1 LSVASYVFI
10 VAMSANFFTSKPA
23 IPARLWADIVVLVFL
38 VGTALAPTML
48 LYAQPRNTTIR
59 MDTPQALLP
68 REGMYRFERWPGE
81 NAGVYSWTNG
91 SSTLKLPNP
100 GGETTIQIKLLG
112 PTDAPRPAQMR
123 FGQVPFSFLVSPAPR
138 VYSIILPAMPRERIT
153 LTINSPRVNIN
164 RRELGIGIS
173 DIQIAGGGA
182 APVQVLL
189 ALALATIGCY
199 TLLRQ
204 ARLSWLVAA
213 GIILATQ
220 ALIQLWLAADGWSY
234 ARLGSLLPLIGSAA
248 LITAALDRWWPTIRA
263 RSDEGRKREDER
275 PQDLLSSSVLRPS
288 STLGLTRRDLLVI
301 ATLLL
306 AALGVRLLYLSVPDP
321 VGDLEL
327 SARRMGLLYANG
339 LAGAYTGDGD
349 YLPLRLYWLWAIS
362 KLVPLL
368 GGNFAAPL
376 PAATLL
382 LIKLPGLLADLA
394 TIAVIYGWSR
404 RWQPLRVAALI
415 AATYTLA
422 APVWINVAWWGQV
435 DAVLMLALL
444 GALILLE
451 RAEGRWS
458 WLCWLLAMLIK
469 TQAIVLAPLLFV
481 STLRLHGARGLVRAA
496 GLTFGALALLQA
508 PLILAGQLPG
518 LLQSYDGSVGRFPRT
533 TVAAYN
539 LWFLVLGGGSARDTE
554 FVFGTVSYRIAGM
567 TLFGLVTALVCL
579 ALLRRADAPARAES
593 AAVLALAFFTLPT
606 QIHERYLFLALAFLV
621 LRIASAPWVML
632 PYLIVTATATL
643 NILGT
648 LKGFAP
654 AVYDYMSESTLAL
667 GLAVVNLLVLA
678 VMLGHLL
685 LVAWRAAEPAAHG
698 FNPEARSGGGT
709 EAYTL
714 PP

>member
-1 LSVASYVFI
+1 
-10 VAMSANFFTSKPA
+10 MSANFLTSKPA
-23 IPARLWADIVVLVFL
+23 IHSKTAIHARRWADIVVLL
-38 VGTALAPTML
+38 ILLGTALVPAML
-48 LYAQPRNTTIR
+48 LYAQPRATTIR
-59 MDTPQALLP
+59 MDTPQTLLP
-68 REGMYRFERWPGE
+68 RDGVYRYERWPGE

-100 GGETTIQIKLLG
+100 GGEITIQIKLLG
-112 PTDAPRPAQMR
+112 PTKESIPVQMR
-123 FGQVPFSFLVSPAPR
+123 VGQLPFSFLARPEPR

-153 LTINSPRVNIN
+153 LTVDSPRENIH

-182 APVQVLL
+182 APAQVLF

-199 TLLRQ
+199 ALLRQ
-204 ARLSWLVAA
+204 ARLAWVAVA
-213 GIILATQ
+213 GIILVAQ
-220 ALIQLWLAADGWSY
+220 ALILLWLATDGWSY
-234 ARLGSLLPLIGSAA
+234 ARLGTMLPLAGGAA
-248 LITAALDRWWPTIRA
+248 LAAVALDHWWPATPPSSIRQAALA
-263 RSDEGRKREDER
+263 RREL
-275 PQDLLSSSVLRPS
+275 PVI
-288 STLGLTRRDLLVI
+288 GLLV
-301 ATLLL
+301 LV
-306 AALGVRLLYLSVPDP
+306 ALSVRLLYLTAPDP

-349 YLPLRLYWLWAIS
+349 YLPLRLYWLWGIS
-362 KLVPLL
+362 KLAPLL
-368 GGNFAAPL
+368 GGSFTAPL

-394 TIAVIYGWSR
+394 TIAVIYCWSR
-404 RWQPLRVAALI
+404 RWQPIRVAAII
-415 AATYTLA
+415 AAIYALA
-422 APVWINVAWWGQV
+422 PPVWINVSWWGQV

-444 GALILLE
+444 GALILME

-458 WLCWLLAMLIK
+458 WLCWLFAMLIK
-469 TQAIVLAPLLFV
+469 TQAVVLAPLLFV

-496 GLTFGALALLQA
+496 GLMLGMLVLLQA
-508 PLILAGQLPG
+508 PLVLAGQLPG

-539 LWFLVLGGGSARDTE
+539 LWFLALDGGSARDTE

-567 TLFGLVTALVCL
+567 ALFGLVAAIICL
-579 ALLRRADAPARAES
+579 ALLRRSDAPARAES
-593 AAVLALAFFTLPT
+593 AAVLALAFFALPT
-606 QIHERYLFLALAFLV
+606 QIHERYLFLALAFLT
-621 LRIASAPWVML
+621 LRIASAPWVVL
-632 PYLIVTATATL
+632 PYLLLVVTATL

-654 AVYDYMSESTLAL
+654 AVYEYMSESQLAL
-667 GLAVVNLLVLA
+667 WLAMINLLVLA
-678 VMLGHLL
+678 AMIVHLL
-685 LVAWRAAEPAAHG
+685 LAAWRTAAHEG
-698 FNPEARSGGGT
+698 AREVGLNAEARSGGT